1 MDDHIQMSTAAE
13 KGIVALL
20 YIHNCCCVYA
30 KQTASFAWKIDQTQT
45 ECNYDASAF

>member
-13 KGIVALL
+13 KGIVVLL

-30 KQTASFAWKIDQTQT
+30 KQTASFAWKIVPNSSVSTIAQQ
-45 ECNYDASAF
+45 